1 MANPNIVNVTSILGE
16 IAALDLTTTSATV
29 LLSNAASSG
38 QVYKV
43 NFVSA
48 CNDSGSTANLTL
60 QYTTG
65 ADGGGTGF
73 KITDSVSI
81 TANTSLVILDRAS
94 SIYLKE
100 ASSLTVTASAG
111 NAFHTVVSYEVIS

>member
-1 MANPNIVNVTSILGE
+1 MANPNIVNVTSILGD
-16 IAALDLTTTSATV
+16 IAALDLTTTNETT

-38 QVYKV
+38 EVYKV
-43 NFVSA
+43 NYVSA
-48 CNDSGSTANLTL
+48 CNDSGSTANITL

-65 ADGGGTGF
+65 ADGGGTAF
-73 KITDSVSI
+73 KITDNISI

-100 ASSLTVTASAG
+100 ANSLTVTASAA

>member
-1 MANPNIVNVTSILGE
+1 MANPNIVNVSSILGD
-16 IAALDLTTTSATV
+16 IAGVDLTGTSATV
-29 LLSNAASSG
+29 LVSNAASSG
-38 QVYKV
+38 KIYKV

-65 ADGGGTGF
+65 ADGGGTGY

-100 ASSLTVTASAG
+100 ANSLTVTASAG
-111 NAFHTVVSYEVIS
+111 NAFHCVVSYEEIS